1 LCLKKPLKQVA
12 SVSDVGGILACLS
25 VKRAVQHLIDS
36 PWPEQ
41 LSKSDDAGELFPK
54 FLSADG
60 MDKNGYLWSGFNQ
73 IVRHLLLLSALA
85 WLVILHHLPAAEKEL
100 ERPPEAPPKV
110 CPGYSIF
117 EGRKIGVLMSGYS
130 IFQATLQESLSG
142 LSIFESQPAE
152 KFLLCAG
159 CRACTPS
166 YIT

>member
-100 ERPPEAPPKV
+100 EL
-110 CPGYSIF
+110 G
-117 EGRKIGVLMSGYS
+117 
-130 IFQATLQESLSG
+130 
-142 LSIFESQPAE
+142 
-152 KFLLCAG
+152 
-159 CRACTPS
+159 
-166 YIT
+166 